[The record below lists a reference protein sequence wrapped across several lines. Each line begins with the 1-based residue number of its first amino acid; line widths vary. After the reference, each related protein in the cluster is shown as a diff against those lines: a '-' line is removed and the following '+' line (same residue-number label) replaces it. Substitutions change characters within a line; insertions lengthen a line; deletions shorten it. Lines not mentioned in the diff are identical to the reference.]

1 MSVALTKSRSLNL
14 LRCYGN
20 YALSLFGL
28 VRSTHMPAFVSVE
41 PAAICQLRCPECPVG
56 RAKTASRCDL
66 GVQTKLPLMSL
77 AVWERVLEQAA
88 PYAHTIQF
96 YFQGEPL
103 LNADLPRMIADA
115 HKAGL
120 YTVVSTNAQALTS
133 EWAEALVASGLNRII
148 ISMDGLTDESYNAYR
163 VGGSLERTKAAIR
176 YLREAKMRSVRQR
189 SGLIIELQVLR
200 LRTNEHEWAAFL
212 RSYKALGADRLVFKS
227 AQLYDY
233 QHGHPLMPSDPR
245 YSRYVQGEDGLFR
258 RKRLH
263 RGCLRVWSGVVVTTD
278 GEVLPCCYDKARAYT
293 YGNIMCS
300 PLSELFRNERAVAFR
315 RAALQGSPSICQ
327 ECWK

>member
-28 VRSTHMPAFVSVE
+28 VRSTHMPTFVSVE
-41 PAAICQLRCPECPVG
+41 PANVCQLRCPECPVG
-56 RAKTASRCDL
+56 LRDRQSPITIHQSPMIPVSVWQR
-66 GVQTKLPLMSL
+66 TL
-77 AVWERVLEQAA
+77 AEVKDT
-88 PYAHTIQF
+88 AHTIQF

-200 LRTNEHEWAAFL
+200 LRTNEHEWAAFR

-245 YSRYVQGEDGLFR
+245 YSRYVQGEDGLFH

-278 GEVLPCCYDKARAYT
+278 GEVLPCCYDKARAHT